1 MANFNTY
8 NVKISSFIS
17 NIKSGK
23 YRLPCFQREFRWNP
37 AKIKSLINSIQHEYP
52 AGSLLFLKVD
62 RDDPLI
68 PFQEFKYAVKENF
81 TDKPEDLVL
90 DGQQRMT
97 SCFSVFTNQGY
108 YSYFIDYKQLMKQ
121 FKDGVTDYDFETL
134 VVNKRHVAN
143 LVGEL
148 SNGLF
153 PLSYLIDRK
162 TMNQQIQAFLQ
173 DNEDKEVDEFL
184 NGEFRNIVD
193 SIMDYE
199 FPVVELPDD
208 SSMEAVCKVF
218 QTINTTG
225 LKLSVFDICVAV
237 FMPQNINLKEK
248 VKVSSSNYKYVKL
261 ALEKDATM
269 ALQIVAL
276 LAGKAPNTNTLARV
290 LQPED
295 INDYWDDAIKGI
307 EATLELFDSFGA
319 GTTKNLSLLPY
330 TPMIPIVA
338 AVLAKTKYADMSVP
352 AKSSAQNKLKR
363 FFYTV
368 SMATR
373 YTEGTNAKINDDFK
387 ALNKWISNDQ
397 IPDLVS
403 KGVDWN
409 TEKIVTNNKNGA
421 FGKAVLCLIN
431 SQNPK
436 DFYSQSEA
444 VGLGKDINS
453 CELHHIFPK
462 AEYEDKYNELINSV
476 FNYTWLLKETNNY
489 IKDAKTCSYLDGI
502 ISETNISED
511 QLKSVLSDHLITGE
525 VYDKLKAEDYNS
537 FISGRAEGIKNM
549 FDNIGVIF
557 RSVNQDELEVE
568 EDDSEEDEDE

>member
-8 NVKISSFIS
+8 NIKIGNFIS

-23 YRLPCFQREFRWNP
+23 YQLPCFQRDFRWNP
-37 AKIKSLINSIQHEYP
+37 AKIKSLINSIQHAYP

-62 RDDPLI
+62 RDEPLI

-81 TDKPEDLVL
+81 TDKAEDLVL

-97 SCFSVFTNQGY
+97 SCFSAFTNQGY
-108 YSYFIDYKQLMKQ
+108 YSYFIDYMELMK
-121 FKDGVTDYDFETL
+121 KYKAHSEDYDFETL
-134 VVNKRHVAN
+134 VVNKRHTTN
-143 LVGEL
+143 LVNEM

-162 TMNQQIQAFLQ
+162 TMNQQIQAFLL
-173 DNEDKEVDEFL
+173 DNEDKEVAEFL

-199 FPVVELPDD
+199 FPVVELPED

-237 FMPQNINLKEK
+237 FMPHNINLKEK
-248 VKVSSSNYKYVKL
+248 VKASSSSYKYVKL

-269 ALQIVAL
+269 ALQVIAL
-276 LAGKAPNTNTLARV
+276 LAGKAPNTNTLAKV

-295 INDYWDDAIKGI
+295 INDYWEDAIKGI
-307 EATLELFDSFGA
+307 EKTLELFDTFGA

-330 TPMIPIVA
+330 TPTIPIIA
-338 AVLAKTKYADMSVP
+338 AVLSKTKYVDMSVP
-352 AKSSAQNKLKR
+352 AKSNVQNKIKR
-363 FFYTV
+363 FFFTV
-368 SMATR
+368 SMSTR
-373 YTEGTNAKINDDFK
+373 YTEGTNAKIKDDFI
-387 ALNKWISNDQ
+387 ALNKWISNDE
-397 IPDLVS
+397 IPELIS
-403 KGVDWN
+403 NGVDWN

-444 VGLGKDINS
+444 VGQGRDIEP
-453 CELHHIFPK
+453 CELHHVFPK
-462 AEYEDKYNELINSV
+462 AEYEDRYEDLINSV

-489 IKDAKTCSYLDGI
+489 IKDAKTYEYLSGI
-502 ISETNISED
+502 MKDTNVSEEE
-511 QLKSVLSDHLITGE
+511 LKSVLSNHMIDADAYE
-525 VYDKLKAEDYNS
+525 KLKAEKYLE
-537 FISGRAEGIKNM
+537 FISKRAEGIKEK
-549 FDNIGVIF
+549 FDNMGIVF
-557 RSVNQDELEVE
+557 KSVNQDELEVE
-568 EDDSEEDEDE
+568 QDETEDEEDE